1 MKNTENI
8 FLADNNPLNEY
19 ELNSG
24 KISSD
29 EKPFLKRSRLNLK
42 NAVIVTDIS
51 HDSFKYICIAQ
62 KKEKIELIDY
72 GDLSKDQLKVTSE
85 DPLDLHRAGLAWIE
99 GNSNASIKDILI
111 VSSQLDFF
119 VRRIELPLAKKG
131 EIERAAKWEIDSQI
145 PISADEAYLKIRNDG
160 FEKRFCNLTVGAVPR
175 NQINC
180 WHFLGSKLLGVIPTV
195 VSLVSVGPP
204 AISKDLSYCYVYREV
219 GCLYI
224 GFYNS
229 DGLQYSHAI
238 ATSSTEII
246 YGLDGSSID
255 YGKIVDELANS
266 IEVFYNRFPKMKV
279 AGIIL
284 FLALHEITELVSL
297 IKDSIV
303 IEVLPFDPFENLVFG
318 DSMTWD
324 DDPSKYIPLIGAFKT
339 RESDFRYLPK
349 TLEDNILNRTIRR
362 LVTYCAIGG
371 VLILSTLFLL
381 WMAGL
386 KIRESKL
393 NNALIQ
399 KAEIEN
405 SEAYRIGRELFARTN
420 HIISLKKLFN
430 YNDSNISNLYIAIGN
445 MTPRNIYLENLTL
458 NSGNDPAQL
467 EISGYFKGDRSKGD
481 VAILSLMENLK
492 AYGLENAKL
501 ERFGQKL
508 SGRIK
513 TENFRIRGILKEN
526 EQN

>member
-8 FLADNNPLNEY
+8 FLPDNYPLNSNEI
-19 ELNSG
+19 NSEKFG
-24 KISSD
+24 AEEKQSLTKSSY
-29 EKPFLKRSRLNLK
+29 NLK
-42 NAVIVTDIS
+42 NAVLVTDIS

-72 GDLSKDQLKVTSE
+72 GDLSKDQLRVTSE

-99 GNSNASIKDILI
+99 GNSNASVKDILI

-119 VRRIELPLAKKG
+119 VRKLELPLTKKG
-131 EIERAAKWEIDSQI
+131 EIERAAKWEIDAQI
-145 PISADEAYLKIRNDG
+145 PISADDAYLKIRNDG
-160 FEKRFCNLTVGAVPR
+160 FEKRFCKLTVGAVPR

-180 WHFLGSKLLGVIPTV
+180 WHFLGGKLLGVIPTV
-195 VSLVSVGPP
+195 VSLVPVGLP

-238 ATSSTEII
+238 ATSSAEMN
-246 YGLDGSSID
+246 YGLDSSSID
-255 YGKIVDELANS
+255 SGPIVDELAKS

-284 FLALHEITELVSL
+284 YLPPQEITELIPF

-303 IEVLPFDPFENLVFG
+303 IEVLPVDPFENLVFRDG
-318 DSMTWD
+318 MTWE

-386 KIRESKL
+386 KIKESKL

-399 KAEIEN
+399 KTEIEN
-405 SEAYRIGRELFARTN
+405 SEAYKTGRELLARTN
-420 HIISLKKLFN
+420 HIVSLKKLFD

-458 NSGNDPAQL
+458 NSGNDPVQL
-467 EISGYFKGDRSKGD
+467 EISGYFTGDRSKGD
-481 VAILSLMENLK
+481 VAILSFMENLR
-492 AYGLENAKL
+492 AYGLEKTKL

-513 TENFRIRGILKEN
+513 TENFKIRGILKEN
-526 EQN
+526 E